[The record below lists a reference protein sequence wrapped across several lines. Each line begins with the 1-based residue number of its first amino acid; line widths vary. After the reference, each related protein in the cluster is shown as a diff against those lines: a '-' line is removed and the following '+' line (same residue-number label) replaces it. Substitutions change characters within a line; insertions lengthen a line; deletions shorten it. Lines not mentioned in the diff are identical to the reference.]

1 MRRRGFRRRRQRVT
15 KIPRRKSQARAGSD
29 ERESSGWER
38 RHQAV
43 LPAAEFILRLGRWAG
58 IAATVVA
65 ISLGVG
71 MCGYH
76 FLEKLPWIDALLN
89 ASMILGGMGPVDP
102 IKTDAGKLFASFYAL
117 YSGLAI
123 ISVAGLLLAPV
134 VHRFL
139 HKFHVET
146 DADD

>member
-1 MRRRGFRRRRQRVT
+1 MAA
-15 KIPRRKSQARAGSD
+15 KPNSSDRAPTRISAVIA
-29 ERESSGWER
+29 GWER
-38 RHQAV
+38 RHQPL
-43 LPAAEFILRLGRWAG
+43 LPRAQFILRLGRWALV
-58 IAATVVA
+58 AAGVVA
-65 ISLGVG
+65 VSLAGG

-89 ASMILGGMGPVDP
+89 ASMILGGMGPVDQ
-102 IKTDAGKLFASFYAL
+102 IKTDAGKVFASFYAL

-139 HKFHVET
+139 HKFHL
-146 DADD
+146 DPDPD